1 MFNVFRD
8 GAYLSA
14 HKTLA
19 EACRHARS
27 QATHHRN
34 AYFAVFEVNDEADHT
49 FEGGS
54 STLWGLPEY
63 IIVPRESSTEAKI
76 KNAIPLSEASSLLRT
91 RTAHS
96 IGLLAEC
103 PLI

>member
-8 GAYLSA
+8 GAYLST

-19 EACRHARS
+19 EACRHARA
-27 QATHHRN
+27 QASHHRN
-34 AYFAVFEVNDEADHT
+34 AYFAVFEVDDETNHH

-63 IIVPRESSTEAKI
+63 IIVPRESATEMKI
-76 KNAIPLSEASSLLRT
+76 QNAMPLSEASSLLRT

-96 IGLLAEC
+96 SGLLAEH